1 MDPFSLRATERYQG
15 HLKHTSDR
23 CWGQILSFGQTSMP
37 EDRRADVTPPEPRR
51 LPSQTVSDFEVNVL
65 GLKLSDRKGM
75 PISNL
80 VVFLVETIFEL
91 ILIHHIDM
99 RFPTFGYFHLL
110 FFFSERFEEASLPSC
125 PIISTAGHF
134 SSVGYGGFQP
144 TILGY
149 GNFFLDTKI

>member
-1 MDPFSLRATERYQG
+1 
-15 HLKHTSDR
+15 
-23 CWGQILSFGQTSMP
+23 MP
-37 EDRRADVTPPEPRR
+37 EDRRADVTLLNLKGCHRNSVR
-51 LPSQTVSDFEVNVL
+51 FRSQCF
-65 GLKLSDRKGM
+65 GLKLSDRTGM

-110 FFFSERFEEASLPSC
+110 FFFFFRKVRGSILALMS
-125 PIISTAGHF
+125 IISTAGHF

-144 TILGY
+144 TIWAFLE
-149 GNFFLDTKI
+149 FLLDTKI